1 MDPLTLEQVAADAA
15 GTLVQGDPGALVH
28 GVSTD
33 SRTVE
38 AGRLFIPLVGERFDG
53 HSFIGEALARGAAAT
68 LASTGKAWPDEV
80 LPDCG
85 VIVVDD
91 TLAALQRLASAQRR
105 RLKAQVAA
113 VTGSVGKTTTKDML
127 AAVGRT
133 RGASWR
139 RRATSTTK
147 SVCR

>member
-53 HSFIGEALARGAAAT
+53 HSFIGEALARGARAT

-91 TLAALQRLASAQRR
+91 RSAEQTPELPSREKLVSR
-105 RLKAQVAA
+105 DLNGKQLNSSHLK
-113 VTGSVGKTTTKDML
+113 
-127 AAVGRT
+127 
-133 RGASWR
+133 
-139 RRATSTTK
+139 
-147 SVCR
+147 